1 MARHGDRG
9 RGRIGAVR
17 RARIWLMLHG
27 LPTLATWLSR
37 RGERVDLATLDDRQ
51 LRDIG
56 ITRDQALAEAAKPF
70 WR

>member
-1 MARHGDRG
+1 
-9 RGRIGAVR
+9 
-17 RARIWLMLHG
+17 MLYG

-37 RGERVDLATLDDRQ
+37 REERVDLATLDDRQ